1 MLKKDVIIRRGR
13 NLGALAGGV
22 FYLLFGLIPA
32 LYLSSRA
39 TLILISQLIGSSI
52 QSEIL
57 VRILAISGTVLG
69 LFMTGALFIV
79 LGAVTGTLVSYGL
92 YSVVEFWRT
101 LRGEAPEEKPALIIN
116 KRTPVLA
123 VDIQREI
130 ERELEF
136 LKPILKDLHSMVV
149 IGSSAYS
156 INEDN
161 SDIDIV
167 IISKK
172 DGFERVR
179 DIVFEHEIDLSL
191 KGDKKKKE
199 YIVLGPD
206 YTEEMFRLSTPFS
219 FSIRYGVILKD
230 DGYLNNLFKKYHPS
244 LPEPSYYFKAFYEYV
259 AIQYYGSLTK
269 LERDIKETGC
279 SRDCCFNKKE
289 DCKGLSNV
297 EMFLKVILRMLYIT
311 LPAKGYIP
319 LTKTDL
325 VQYVRNLYGKD
336 WATGVEEIIN
346 LSRTSP
352 QSIYY
357 DQYLKFKPIA
367 TGLFRET
374 IDILGKKAEVIKVL
388 RDAASMVRGQYNKIE
403 DRFFKECVI

>member
-1 MLKKDVIIRRGR
+1 MLKKSALIRKGR
-13 NLGALAGGV
+13 NIGALAGGILYV
-22 FYLLFGLIPA
+22 LFGLIPA

-39 TLILISQLIGSSI
+39 TLILIPKLIGVSI

-57 VRILAISGTVLG
+57 VRILAITGTVLG
-69 LFMTGALFIV
+69 LFLTGTVFIV
-79 LGAVTGTLVSYGL
+79 LGAVTGTLISHGI
-92 YSVVEFWRT
+92 YSAVQFWRS
-101 LRGEAPEEKPALIIN
+101 LRGEAAEERPILVIN
-116 KRTPVLA
+116 KRTPVLSE
-123 VDIQREI
+123 DIRREI

-149 IGSSAYS
+149 IGSSAYG

-167 IISKK
+167 IIARK

-179 DIVFEHEIDLSL
+179 DMVFEHEIDLSL
-191 KGDKKKKE
+191 KGDRKKKE
-199 YIVLGPD
+199 FIVLGPD
-206 YTEEMFRLSTPFS
+206 YTEEMFRLSSPFS

-230 DGYLNNLFKKYHPS
+230 DGYLKSLFKKYHPA
-244 LPEPSYYFKAFYEYV
+244 LPERSYYFKAFYEYV
-259 AIQYYGSLTK
+259 AIQYYGSLTN
-269 LERDIKETGC
+269 LEKNIKGKGC
-279 SRDCCFNKKE
+279 SRECCSRKADCS
-289 DCKGLSNV
+289 GLDNV
-297 EMFLKVILRMLYIT
+297 EMFLKVILRMLYLT

-319 LTKTDL
+319 LTKKDL
-325 VQYVRNLYGKD
+325 IQYVRNLYGRE
-336 WATGVEEIIN
+336 WALGIEEIVN

-352 QSIYY
+352 QTLYY
-357 DQYLKFKPIA
+357 DQYIKLKPIA

-388 RDAASMVRGQYNKIE
+388 RDAASMVRGQYSKIE